1 METKNKVA
9 VIVTAAGS
17 STRMGGDKKEFLPTA
32 HTKGT
37 VLSAATEPFFSA
49 CPVEALVI
57 TLAPG
62 SGTEGIEKTKKALF
76 ASPILQDIFAQ
87 DSSPKLFFTEGGA
100 TRQESVF
107 KGLLLLQEKYPVDV
121 VLIHDGARPFITADV
136 ISKVYKKVLEQG
148 AAACGVPPVDTPKE
162 VDKEGKILRHLNRS
176 SLTSIQTPQGFL
188 FKPLLEAHIQA
199 STDGIIYTDDTA
211 IWNTY
216 VGSVFVTEGCSENKK
231 ITYPE
236 DIYLLKGK
244 TMNIRTGLGYDL
256 HRLTEDRNL
265 MLGGVHIPYHK
276 GELGHSDGDVLLH
289 AITDALLG
297 AAAISD
303 IGEMFP
309 PSHAR
314 WKDCDSKQFL
324 LAAWEKVKN
333 AGWQL
338 GNIDCVIAIEAP
350 KILPFRNAIRESI
363 ANILGVSIEQIFV
376 KAKTAEKL
384 GAIGSGDAV
393 EVWATC
399 LLQR

>member
-121 VLIHDGARPFITADV
+121 VLIHDGARPFITANV

-148 AAACGVPPVDTPKE
+148 AAACGVPPVDTQKE

-176 SLTSIQTPQGFL
+176 SLISIQTPQGFL

-276 GELGHSDGDVLLH
+276 GELGHSDADVLLH

-384 GAIGSGDAV
+384 GAIGSGDAA

>member
-121 VLIHDGARPFITADV
+121 VLIHDGARPFITANV

-176 SLTSIQTPQGFL
+176 SLISIQTPQGFL

-276 GELGHSDGDVLLH
+276 GELGHSDADVLLH

-384 GAIGSGDAV
+384 GAIGSGDAA

>member
-121 VLIHDGARPFITADV
+121 VLIHDGARPFITANV

-148 AAACGVPPVDTPKE
+148 AAACGVPPVDTQKE

-276 GELGHSDGDVLLH
+276 GELGHSDADVLLH

>member
-176 SLTSIQTPQGFL
+176 SLISIQTPQGFL

-276 GELGHSDGDVLLH
+276 GELGHSDADVLLH

-309 PSHAR
+309 PSDAR

-384 GAIGSGDAV
+384 GAIGSGDAA

>member
-148 AAACGVPPVDTPKE
+148 AAACGVPPVDTQKE

-297 AAAISD
+297 AVAISD

-309 PSHAR
+309 PSDAR

-324 LAAWEKVKN
+324 LAAWD
-333 AGWQL
+333 W
-338 GNIDCVIAIEAP
+338 
-350 KILPFRNAIRESI
+350 
-363 ANILGVSIEQIFV
+363 
-376 KAKTAEKL
+376 
-384 GAIGSGDAV
+384 
-393 EVWATC
+393 TC
-399 LLQR
+399 

>member
-121 VLIHDGARPFITADV
+121 VLIHDGARPFITANV

-148 AAACGVPPVDTPKE
+148 AAACGVPPVDTQKE

-276 GELGHSDGDVLLH
+276 GELGHSDADVLLH

-309 PSHAR
+309 PSDAR

>member
-1 METKNKVA
+1 
-9 VIVTAAGS
+9 
-17 STRMGGDKKEFLPTA
+17 
-32 HTKGT
+32 
-37 VLSAATEPFFSA
+37 
-49 CPVEALVI
+49 
-57 TLAPG
+57 
-62 SGTEGIEKTKKALF
+62 
-76 ASPILQDIFAQ
+76 
-87 DSSPKLFFTEGGA
+87 
-100 TRQESVF
+100 
-107 KGLLLLQEKYPVDV
+107 
-121 VLIHDGARPFITADV
+121 
-136 ISKVYKKVLEQG
+136 
-148 AAACGVPPVDTPKE
+148 
-162 VDKEGKILRHLNRS
+162 
-176 SLTSIQTPQGFL
+176 
-188 FKPLLEAHIQA
+188 
-199 STDGIIYTDDTA
+199 
-211 IWNTY
+211 
-216 VGSVFVTEGCSENKK
+216 
-231 ITYPE
+231 
-236 DIYLLKGK
+236 
-244 TMNIRTGLGYDL
+244 MNIRTGLGYDL

-276 GELGHSDGDVLLH
+276 GELGHSDADVLLH

-309 PSHAR
+309 PSDAR

>member
-276 GELGHSDGDVLLH
+276 GELGHSDADVLLH

-309 PSHAR
+309 PSDAR